1 MAHSHNDQATG
12 LDLSFRIS
20 FMGAEMVS
28 EASGPAGAHHGTG
41 PASRPL
47 GASSGGCS
55 ATVFCRPDGSF
66 LLRVTGFSGNG
77 HFWGIYH
84 VGDDAS
90 PAALHP
96 FGALESGWN
105 SAWSQQRYEED
116 SEALSLFTQV
126 VTPAGALGAGQGV
139 NLAVWVFP
147 DQAAQ
152 VSFAESCLVISSSS
166 GSLIPS
172 SSLSGGGQTSGSSDS
187 GGTVQPGGSSD
198 SSRTANSSGTTVP
211 GPSSSIN
218 ATPSGS
224 ANSSTNGQGGSSQSS
239 V

>member
-1 MAHSHNDQATG
+1 MTHSHNDQATG

-166 GSLIPS
+166 GSSGSQVPGSTS
-172 SSLSGGGQTSGSSDS
+172 SGSGQTSGSS
-187 GGTVQPGGSSD
+187 GTS
-198 SSRTANSSGTTVP
+198 A
-211 GPSSSIN
+211 PSSS
-218 ATPSGS
+218 SS

-239 V
+239 A